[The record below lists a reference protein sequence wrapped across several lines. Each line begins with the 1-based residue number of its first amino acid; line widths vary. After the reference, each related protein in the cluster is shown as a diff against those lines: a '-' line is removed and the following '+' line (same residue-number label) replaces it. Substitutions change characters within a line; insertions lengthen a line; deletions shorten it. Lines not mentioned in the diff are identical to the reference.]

1 MKMEL
6 LGFSK
11 NQTKINLIYK
21 YMLFSMLLLIFSCY
35 KVERNCSNF
44 RFGTFKYE
52 RVIGNKLST
61 SFFIRDNDIEIEYYN
76 NKIDTSKIKWVNEC
90 EFILRKQNPI
100 NNIEKKPISM
110 KIISTHKNY
119 YIFEFSLV
127 GDNEKRQRGKI
138 VKISEDLNLPLKL

>member
-1 MKMEL
+1 MEL

-11 NQTKINLIYK
+11 NQTKINLIRK
-21 YMLFSMLLLIFSCY
+21 YMLFSILLLIFSCY

>member
-11 NQTKINLIYK
+11 NQTKINLIRK
-21 YMLFSMLLLIFSCY
+21 YMLFSILLLIFSCY
-35 KVERNCSNF
+35 KVERNCLNF

>member
-1 MKMEL
+1 MEL
-6 LGFSK
+6 LSFSK
-11 NQTKINLIYK
+11 TQIKIKFICK
-21 YMLFSMLLLIFSCY
+21 YFLFSTLFLTFSCY

-52 RVIGNKLST
+52 RVIGNKLYT
-61 SFFIRDNDIEIEYYN
+61 SFFIRDNDIEIEYYD
-76 NKIDTSKIKWVNEC
+76 NKIDTSKIRWVNEC
-90 EFILRKQNPI
+90 EFILRKKNPI

-110 KIISTHKNY
+110 KIVSTHKNY

-127 GDNEKRQRGKI
+127 GDNKKRQRGKI

>member
-11 NQTKINLIYK
+11 NQTKINFICK
-21 YMLFSMLLLIFSCY
+21 YMLFSTLLLNFSCY

-52 RVIGNKLST
+52 RVIGDKLST
-61 SFFIRDNDIEIEYYN
+61 SYFTRNNDLEIEYYN
-76 NKIDTSKIKWVNEC
+76 NKIDTSKINWVNEC
-90 EFILRKQNPI
+90 EFVLKKQNPI
-100 NNIEKKPISM
+100 NNLEKKPISI
-110 KIISTHKNY
+110 KIISTHEDY

-127 GDNEKRQRGKI
+127 GNNTNRQRGKI
-138 VKISEDLNLPLKL
+138 IKISEKVELPSKF

>member
-1 MKMEL
+1 MKMEP

-11 NQTKINLIYK
+11 TQNKINFICK
-21 YMLFSMLLLIFSCY
+21 YLLFLPLLLNFSCY
-35 KVERNCSNF
+35 KVNRDCSNF

-100 NNIEKKPISM
+100 NIIEKKPISM

>member
-11 NQTKINLIYK
+11 NQTKINFICK
-21 YMLFSMLLLIFSCY
+21 YMLFSMLLLNLSCY
-35 KVERNCSNF
+35 KVKRNCSNF

-100 NNIEKKPISM
+100 NIIEKKPISM

>member
-1 MKMEL
+1 MEL

-11 NQTKINLIYK
+11 NQTKINLTYK